1 MSICRNSLD
10 DVDSKGPSYR
20 RIMSIQM
27 SLVKKQFPVEFP
39 YGKLNYLLGFI
50 IYLIIYW
57 QPSISLH
64 TPAITQLSI
73 SLPSTDK
80 DHWLILFIREFTWAT
95 VSSILATLPPIFP
108 ILSCLSCPLVY
119 VLFFTLFLL
128 LFNCNDSIDF
138 SAFAIGKRQNKIQY
152 DLLIKIFM

>member
-1 MSICRNSLD
+1 LA
-10 DVDSKGPSYR
+10 
-20 RIMSIQM
+20 
-27 SLVKKQFPVEFP
+27 
-39 YGKLNYLLGFI
+39 FI

-80 DHWLILFIREFTWAT
+80 DHWLILSIREFTWAT
-95 VSSILATLPPIFP
+95 VASILATLPPIFP

-138 SAFAIGKRQNKIQY
+138 SVFANGKRQNKIQY
-152 DLLIKIFM
+152 DLLIKIFMKKLPETFKRQQRILPRQKENNLRLQHPW